1 MKKVL
6 FALVAMSLLF
16 TACEDGNDDYI
27 KLKEVD
33 DVCTMMDDLEL
44 MEHCYE
50 EYDVN
55 KDGKV
60 SMSEAAAVTEID
72 TYVDRSI
79 KGLEYFINLTD
90 IEILF
95 YEGCTMNLDFRPF
108 KNLKSL
114 DLYHYNGMSED
125 PIKINLSN
133 NKALEI
139 LKISGFTFPQ
149 LDLSKLTNLQELE
162 LFANISEKLDLS
174 KLSNLKNIFIKK
186 NISVN
191 WGSLSECVYLSLG
204 EEASNGLNISNCTKL
219 EYLSYH
225 INGGDKNN
233 PVNIDLSNNKA
244 LKELHLTGASTGTFI
259 SKLDLSQH
267 LQFSRI
273 SFKDVLFSWVYIDN
287 GNKLYISLDYDFP
300 NYTAMTN
307 DDTNDDSFFMGI
319 CINNEQRYDY
329 EVYFDPDQWSSVS
342 YDNHKNIGE
351 LHSAAYQNN
360 NQYIEFGFGVR

>member
-16 TACEDGNDDYI
+16 TACEDGNDDFI
-27 KLKEVD
+27 KLKEAD

-108 KNLKSL
+108 KSLKSL
-114 DLYHYNGMSED
+114 DLDYYYGMNED

-162 LFANISEKLDLS
+162 LYADINEKIDLSDLSELQKLSYIINGNRGVDLS
-174 KLSNLKNIFIKK
+174 K
-186 NISVN
+186 
-191 WGSLSECVYLSLG
+191 
-204 EEASNGLNISNCTKL
+204 
-219 EYLSYH
+219 
-225 INGGDKNN
+225 
-233 PVNIDLSNNKA
+233 NNKLKYLYCWVRNSDPTNPTDLNLNNKTSLQA
-244 LKELHLTGASTGTFI
+244 LSIRPEGYNGYITD
-259 SKLDLSQH
+259 LDLSQCTE
-267 LQFSRI
+267 LTSINIEDVFVSRLNLANGRNFTGAI
-273 SFKDVLFSWVYIDN
+273 VYDDVDLESVPDNFRQLTFLRKSGQRLGLEMLKNLGGNMNYEIMYMNTIYGRWSFTV
-287 GNKLYISLDYDFP
+287 
-300 NYTAMTN
+300 
-307 DDTNDDSFFMGI
+307 
-319 CINNEQRYDY
+319 
-329 EVYFDPDQWSSVS
+329 
-342 YDNHKNIGE
+342 KNID
-351 LHSAAYQNN
+351 
-360 NQYIEFGFGVR
+360 